1 MHLPHSHLDNFFK
14 NFGDGSDEQVE
25 KFYQDIKLME
35 ERCHVLLKSSKGQA
49 ISTPF

>member
-1 MHLPHSHLDNFFK
+1 MHLPHSHLDNFCK

-35 ERCHVLLKSSKGQA
+35 ERCHERWDKRMMA
-49 ISTPF
+49 DYF